1 MLPNRLIAGWCLGV
15 LAVSAGSATAG
26 SSGSALTN
34 DLSAASLASRTTF
47 RFLPT
52 VRDPA
57 AMTVAQN
64 APARNDQADL
74 PNSAGVSLQISPGQS
89 VGVGTRMSFRVSARK
104 AGYVILVDI
113 DANGRMAQI
122 FPTPEMIVQSQEAA
136 TNLVRPGDDLVIPN
150 SAARKSGFDYVITP
164 PAGEATLVAIFSDR
178 RVQIIDL
185 PDDAQKPRSEA
196 ETIGYLTK
204 WTRELRVPDSR
215 TGKLQPS
222 TWSFDIK
229 RYSIRE

>member
-15 LAVSAGSATAG
+15 LAASSAPATAG
-26 SSGSALTN
+26 SSGSAPAN
-34 DLSAASLASRTTF
+34 DLPAASFASVTAVRL
-47 RFLPT
+47 LPT
-52 VRDPA
+52 VPGPA
-57 AMTVAQN
+57 VMKVAQN
-64 APARNDQADL
+64 APARTDQGDL
-74 PNSAGVSLQISPGQS
+74 PNIAGVSLQISPGPS

-104 AGYVILVDI
+104 AGYVLLLDI
-113 DANGRMAQI
+113 DANGKMAQI
-122 FPTPEMIVQSQEAA
+122 FPTAEMIVQSQDAA
-136 TNLVRPGDDLVIPN
+136 TNLVRPGEDLVIPN
-150 SAARKSGFDYVITP
+150 SAATKRGFEYVITP

-204 WTRELRVPDSR
+204 WTRELRVPDSG

>member
-1 MLPNRLIAGWCLGV
+1 MLPNRLIAGCCLGV
-15 LAVSAGSATAG
+15 LAVSAAGAPAG
-26 SSGSALTN
+26 SSGSAPTN
-34 DLSAASLASRTTF
+34 DLPAASLESLTAVRV
-47 RFLPT
+47 LPT
-52 VRDPA
+52 VRGPA

-64 APARNDQADL
+64 APARNDQAGL

-113 DANGRMAQI
+113 DANGTMAQI

-136 TNLVRPGDDLVIPN
+136 TNLVRPGDDLLIPN
-150 SAARKSGFDYVITP
+150 SAARKRGFDYVITP
-164 PAGEATLVAIFSDR
+164 PAGEATLVAILSDR

-196 ETIGYLTK
+196 ETIGYLAK
-204 WTRELRVPDSR
+204 WTRELRVPDSG

-229 RYSIRE
+229 RYSIKE